1 MHTYEYILTVPL
13 DYGPKLLSLD
23 ARIACDYL
31 SKYSYC
37 DVFRMPAL
45 LTIIEIAHAQP
56 VSIKTNLLQKA
67 MGRLD

>member
-31 SKYSYC
+31 STYSHC

-45 LTIIEIAHAQP
+45 LARNSARTASVHQDKSP
-56 VSIKTNLLQKA
+56 TKSHGTT
-67 MGRLD
+67 